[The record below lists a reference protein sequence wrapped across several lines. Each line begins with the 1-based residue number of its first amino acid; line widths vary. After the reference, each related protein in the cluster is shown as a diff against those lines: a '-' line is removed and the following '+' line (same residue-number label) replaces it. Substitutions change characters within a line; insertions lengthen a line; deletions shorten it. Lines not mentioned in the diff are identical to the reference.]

1 MIFPKKKNLPFFQ
14 SFKTFNFRCKKI
26 TIPQFCLLFL
36 KTAHHAYSIDPT
48 NDKSVE
54 VGHFFKKLP
63 PFCLAAGAKK
73 FISYDKWRA
82 FRLSHKAL

>member
-1 MIFPKKKNLPFFQ
+1 MLVKNEMTKNKKKYVYEMIFPKKKNLPFFQ

-48 NDKSVE
+48 NDKSVD
-54 VGHFFKKLP
+54 VGHFF
-63 PFCLAAGAKK
+63 
-73 FISYDKWRA
+73 
-82 FRLSHKAL
+82 